1 MSSLLVNKNNEFFIA
16 ICEKNDHSSVSLGVK
31 DNDGTIQF
39 LASFGKIYYRGATQT
54 KKENNLDMFKLRLSE
69 ICGAVFTDTNAYIQ
83 NEPVIAYEINDEV
96 WRSPKTS
103 DISYKAYAITYQHYL
118 QFLNQMA
125 AISRKQQIKFNV
137 KPLKA
142 YFPVMENDDIV
153 KLEWENVDHEE
164 EIQPL
169 ANEEFVTLSIGNN
182 CRHSAI
188 HLTEEARKTEGTGA
202 GISSLFFKS
211 LPLKAVLVGGNVKDN
226 YLFVLP
232 LPPNAYS
239 HVNPEKLSILTE
251 LYIRLDEM
259 VLIAQE
265 NELSRRKFEKLKGL
279 YKEIATQMPET
290 ILDVIS
296 SIESWEKENKELIS
310 THREKH
316 WFHFAT
322 ATERMFDKFRI
333 KFASIKKEQ
342 EEIID
347 PLCNTNKV
355 QEHLSIKG

>member
-16 ICEKNDHSSVSLGVK
+16 ICERNGHSYISLGVK
-31 DNDGTIQF
+31 DNDGTTQF
-39 LASFGKIYYRGATQT
+39 LASFGKIYYREATQA
-54 KKENNLDMFKLRLSE
+54 KKENNFDMLKFRLSE
-69 ICGAVFTDTNAYIQ
+69 TCGAVFTDTNAYIQ
-83 NEPVIAYEINDEV
+83 NEPVIAYEINDGV
-96 WRSPKTS
+96 WRRPKTS
-103 DISYKAYAITYQHYL
+103 DISYKAYAINYQHYL
-118 QFLNQMA
+118 QFLNHMA

-153 KLEWENVDHEE
+153 KLEWENVDHED

-211 LPLKAVLVGGNVKDN
+211 LPLKAVLVSGNVRGN

-239 HVNPEKLSILTE
+239 QVNREKLSILTE
-251 LYIRLDEM
+251 LYTRLDEM
-259 VLIAQE
+259 VVIAQE
-265 NELSRRKFEKLKGL
+265 NELSIRKFEKLKGL
-279 YKEIATQMPET
+279 YNKIAPHSPGT
-290 ILDVIS
+290 ILDVIT
-296 SIESWEKENKELIS
+296 SIETWEKDNKELIS

-322 ATERMFDKFRI
+322 ATECMFDKFRI
-333 KFASIKKEQ
+333 KFAGIRKEQ
-342 EEIID
+342 EEINA
-347 PLCNTNKV
+347 PHCNTNKV
-355 QEHLSIKG
+355 